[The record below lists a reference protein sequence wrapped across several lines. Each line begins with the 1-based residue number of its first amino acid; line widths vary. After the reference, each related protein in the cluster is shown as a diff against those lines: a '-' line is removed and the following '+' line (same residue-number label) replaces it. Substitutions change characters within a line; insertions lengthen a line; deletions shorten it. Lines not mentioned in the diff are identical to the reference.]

1 MVAFY
6 LKTLLD
12 RYLYAQTTFNLW
24 LTFLEGECIFFLSI
38 NKKIGK
44 TMKKI
49 TYLLLLSFTPV

>member
-24 LTFLEGECIFFLSI
+24 LTYLEGECIFF
-38 NKKIGK
+38 
-44 TMKKI
+44 
-49 TYLLLLSFTPV
+49 PVYK